1 MSTAAIATGPYL
13 RTANQCQISPEMTP
27 PTTQIRQYHPSAAMK
42 ALVSELTTSATPWPT
57 ITSGALGAATAHRKP
72 PATPSSTPLTSTAR
86 DVTSARRHSPAAA
99 GGAGREPPPPLAG
112 RRCRVR
118 QEAPDRQQG
127 GIGRRAVAGPI
138 SVGRIRESHGLGH
151 PPQKRT

>member
-27 PTTQIRQYHPSAAMK
+27 PTTQIRQYHTSAAMK

-72 PATPSSTPLTSTAR
+72 PAESTTLPVCLIFF
-86 DVTSARRHSPAAA
+86 
-99 GGAGREPPPPLAG
+99 
-112 RRCRVR
+112 
-118 QEAPDRQQG
+118 
-127 GIGRRAVAGPI
+127 IGRSPWRAPEEKIRHTG
-138 SVGRIRESHGLGH
+138 SVVL
-151 PPQKRT
+151 